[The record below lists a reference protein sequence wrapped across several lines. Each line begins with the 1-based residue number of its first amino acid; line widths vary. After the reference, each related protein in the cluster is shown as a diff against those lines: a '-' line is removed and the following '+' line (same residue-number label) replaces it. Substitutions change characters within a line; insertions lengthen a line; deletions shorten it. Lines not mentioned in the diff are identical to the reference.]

1 MSFMKKTLS
10 ILMLGALPAIAL
22 AHGDP
27 GGHGTQGHRTQGH
40 RMMQG
45 HDMAS
50 MDKGTR
56 ASMAGKPGDPIMVS
70 RTVEIIM
77 DDSMRFTPDKIGA
90 KAGETIQFFVKNAGN
105 IPHKMVIGTMD
116 ELKEHAEMMRKMP
129 GMPHA
134 GPNMIALGHGQRGGL
149 IWQFDKAGTFDF
161 ACLVPGHREAGMAGK
176 VMVE

>member
-1 MSFMKKTLS
+1 MGFMEKTLL

-22 AHGDP
+22 AHGDS
-27 GGHGTQGHRTQGH
+27 GGHVTKGDRKIQNQ
-40 RMMQG
+40 
-45 HDMAS
+45 DMAG
-50 MDKGTR
+50 MDKSTW

-70 RTVEIIM
+70 RTVEIVM
-77 DDSMRFTPDKIGA
+77 DDSMRFTPDKISA
-90 KAGETIQFFVKNAGN
+90 KAGETIRFFVKNAGN

-134 GPNMIALGHGQRGGL
+134 GPNMIALGQGQRGGL

-161 ACLVPGHREAGMAGK
+161 ACLVPGHWEAGMAGK